1 MGEAGAMIRLSLLE
15 LCFYLSGACG
25 GMEDMPL
32 LEVEDGR
39 YLRDAHSVH
48 PLPET
53 WVDPEDLRL

>member
-1 MGEAGAMIRLSLLE
+1 MVGLSLLE
-15 LCFYLSGACG
+15 LCFYLSGTCR

-39 YLRDAHSVH
+39 YLRDARYVH

-53 WVDPEDLRL
+53 RVDPEDLRL

>member
-1 MGEAGAMIRLSLLE
+1 MIRLGLLE
-15 LCFYLSGACG
+15 LSLYLGSTSG
-25 GMEDMPL
+25 GMEDMTV

-39 YLRDAHSVH
+39 YLRDARYVH